1 MKHPGEV
8 QNRRFI
14 IEAALLVV
22 IIAAIG
28 AAVIATELKP
38 LSLDGLTADIG
49 DLRTSA
55 SAGRLLATEYM
66 NGNLTDTFTR
76 GNAQLI
82 YSQVKSIRKDLE
94 SSDPEQDIV
103 LEHWEARHYAKQLE
117 DSMYRMANDDTGI
130 GIERNK
136 AGDLIRQFRDLEDK
150 LKAHPKE

>member
-1 MKHPGEV
+1 MKHPKAV
-8 QNRRFI
+8 QNRRFLV
-14 IEAALLVV
+14 EAGLLVAIV
-22 IIAAIG
+22 AAFTGAFIAA
-28 AAVIATELKP
+28 ELKP
-38 LSLDGLTADIG
+38 LSLDGLKADVG

-66 NGNLTDTFTR
+66 NGNLTETFTR
-76 GNAQLI
+76 SNAELI
-82 YSQVKSIRKDLE
+82 YSQVKSIREGLD

-103 LEHWEARHYAKQLE
+103 LEHWEALHFAKQLE

-130 GIERNK
+130 GIERDK